1 MLLCEF
7 RCIVEK
13 HIGKI
18 KVTIEKIT
26 PARYTFK

>member
-13 HIGKI
+13 KIGKI
-18 KVTIEKIT
+18 KVPIETIT
-26 PARYTFK
+26 TARYNFK

>member
-7 RCIVEK
+7 RCIIEK

-26 PARYTFK
+26 PARFK